1 MQKKY
6 VRFGLYSFYTAVI
19 SMYLETIVLMFS
31 FIYLANFNF
40 KNLGPNASNTF
51 LLAALLYLM
60 VFIGS
65 FLLMSQQ
72 IREKQQIIQEFM
84 LEKEKLKQACLE
96 IVSNRKTIKIK
107 YTNIKYI
114 ESLSN
119 YVNIHTDTEKIKT
132 KEKISNL
139 EDRLP
144 GSFLRIHRS
153 FIINKDRLKSFSYDQ
168 VLVDDIQLNIGRTY
182 RKQVK
187 ESLGGQ

>member
-1 MQKKY
+1 MKNQSIRLQKYIADCGVTSRRKAEELILQGRVSVNY
-6 VRFGLYSFYTAVI
+6 KVI
-19 SMYLETIVLMFS
+19 IELSYRIDPDRDE
-31 FIYLANFNF
+31 
-40 KNLGPNASNTF
+40 
-51 LLAALLYLM
+51 
-60 VFIGS
+60 VFIDGERVKTIKNAYY
-65 FLLMSQQ
+65 LLNKPRGTISTTND
-72 IREKQQIIQEFM
+72 EK
-84 LEKEKLKQACLE
+84 
-96 IVSNRKTIKIK
+96 NRKTVV
-107 YTNIKYI
+107 
-114 ESLSN
+114 EM
-119 YVNIHTDTEKIKT
+119 IKT